1 MPKQYK
7 LQKVAPFVRP
17 VPEMPDP
24 VVLALGWLNAQAAE
38 GWVRPDLTVTVD
50 GETVTLGPSMEL
62 GGETHI
68 LLEGDGTPYE
78 YKLQKLQPFVRPV
91 PEMPAPLELAMTWI
105 NKQAEAG
112 WELAPFCLNY
122 SEDPET
128 VTIDFADTVDVRGDA
143 QLLLRRPKTDA

>member
-38 GWVRPDLTVTVD
+38 GWIRPDLAFTVD

-62 GGETHI
+62 GGVSIALT
-68 LLEGDGTPYE
+68 
-78 YKLQKLQPFVRPV
+78 
-91 PEMPAPLELAMTWI
+91 MA
-105 NKQAEAG
+105 
-112 WELAPFCLNY
+112 
-122 SEDPET
+122 
-128 VTIDFADTVDVRGDA
+128 
-143 QLLLRRPKTDA
+143 